1 MDYSTY
7 QVTVVNALSDLYSR
21 TISYLPN
28 LLAAI
33 IVLIVGWIIGLFLGK
48 LIQRILQVI
57 KIDQLANQ
65 LGLNNLSQKTGRKL
79 SLSALGGWIIKWF
92 FFLGS
97 FLAAA
102 NILGLNEVS
111 TFLYQDVLT
120 YAGHVVIAM
129 AILLLGLLAANFFS
143 GIVTGTVRASGLH
156 KGDVLGAVTRWAIII
171 FSIIAA
177 LAQLQIATA
186 FLQDLFRAVVAM
198 LAIAGG
204 LAFGLGGQAHAK
216 KALDYIEDNLKQ

>member
-120 YAGHVVIAM
+120 YAGHVVIVI
-129 AILLLGLLAANFFS
+129 AILLLG
-143 GIVTGTVRASGLH
+143 I
-156 KGDVLGAVTRWAIII
+156 
-171 FSIIAA
+171 
-177 LAQLQIATA
+177 
-186 FLQDLFRAVVAM
+186 
-198 LAIAGG
+198 
-204 LAFGLGGQAHAK
+204 
-216 KALDYIEDNLKQ
+216 